1 QAAMR
6 LVQCIAISYAAL
18 RFMVTTP
25 AVPGARGFGNGVSV
39 RKVSHSEQVGK
50 VTRYSI
56 WATMDAN
63 GGSTTCCSRTGKLT
77 PPEVYKGTCGDGS
90 FVPRACQ
97 FSGRVRCAALMLS
110 ITSTA

>member
-1 QAAMR
+1 MTAFFHQFARSALLVDAGADCPRAASVPNPSNRGSAQAAMR

-50 VTRYSI
+50 VKPVIRS
-56 WATMDAN
+56 
-63 GGSTTCCSRTGKLT
+63 G
-77 PPEVYKGTCGDGS
+77 
-90 FVPRACQ
+90 PRWMQ
-97 FSGRVRCAALMLS
+97 TAAARPAVHERES
-110 ITSTA
+110 